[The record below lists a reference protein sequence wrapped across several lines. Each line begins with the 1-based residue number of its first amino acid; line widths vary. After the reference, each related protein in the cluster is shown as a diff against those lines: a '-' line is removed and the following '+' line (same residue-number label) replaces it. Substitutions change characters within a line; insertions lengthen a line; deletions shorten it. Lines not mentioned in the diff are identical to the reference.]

1 MKSILLALALLGGIS
16 FASDSITP
24 TQAADFFYH
33 KFGDKSDPHRKVNHT
48 KGFCVSGE
56 FMPREDIKDFVKVPL
71 LYGKSQVLARYSI
84 GGGNPKASDKS
95 NAHGFALKFK
105 NGKEEWDFAT
115 LNGVIN
121 SGKTPDVIVRFLEV
135 IGDPSKKKELDKL
148 IKEHPS
154 VKRAIDYGNTIGVPL
169 SLANVQFNTQHVYR
183 ISDSDGKTL
192 NAKIIFVP
200 QAGIIE
206 LSPKE
211 AKKVGD
217 NFLEKR
223 LEDDLKK
230 GSVNYY
236 MYLVLANPQD
246 PLDDISAPWENTNK
260 KVFLGT
266 LKLTTFKGNTC
277 NTDLFL
283 PGMIPNGVKAPVDS
297 VFDFRDKTYTI
308 THQRRE

>member
-1 MKSILLALALLGGIS
+1 MRAIFLTLAVFLGIM
-16 FASDSITP
+16 FAKDSITP

-33 KFGDKSDPHRKVNHT
+33 KFGDKANPHRKVNHT
-48 KGFCVSGE
+48 KGFCVTGE
-56 FMPREDIKDFVKVPL
+56 FLPRNDIKEFVKVPL

-105 NGKEEWDFAT
+105 NNKEQWNFVT

-121 SGKTPDVIVRFLEV
+121 SGKTPDVIVKFLEV
-135 IGDPSKKKELDKL
+135 IGDPSKKKELQKL
-148 IKEHPS
+148 IKEYPS
-154 VKRAIDYGNTIGVPL
+154 VKRAMDYGNTIGVPL

-183 ISDSDGKTL
+183 VSDADGKAM

-206 LSPKE
+206 LSKKE
-211 AKKVGD
+211 AQKIGD
-217 NFLEKR
+217 DFLEKR
-223 LEDDLKK
+223 LEADLKK

-246 PLDDISAPWENTNK
+246 PIDDISATWENTNK
-260 KVFLGT
+260 KIFLGT
-266 LKLTTFKGNTC
+266 LELKTFKGDTC
-277 NTDLFL
+277 NNDVFL
-283 PGMIPNGVKAPVDS
+283 PGVIPSGVQAPIDS
-297 VFDFRDKTYTI
+297 VFEFRNQAYSI